1 MNWNYY
7 NLQIIFNAA
16 VMQYR
21 IRGRY
26 YAGVINGK
34 SRRTLYH
41 QVDAWKS
48 ESDGFPSS
56 PRFLIQQ
63 NDDWMIIGND
73 GCRVAIG
80 CEVADRIQV

>member
-1 MNWNYY
+1 
-7 NLQIIFNAA
+7 
-16 VMQYR
+16 MQRR

-34 SRRTLYH
+34 SRGTIYY
-41 QVDAWKS
+41 QVDAWNQKVM
-48 ESDGFPSS
+48 D
-56 PRFLIQQ
+56 FLHRHNFCEGNPIDVIQQ